1 MGSQL
6 NPRQRSF
13 FKTSG
18 GARSGARY
26 RGWQIIPTCSLT
38 FVEAVERSRLVLFFL
53 FLFGFCRSRG
63 WGPFIRFN
71 WIGKKDR
78 GRHLMLTSQLAIKTE
93 GAVVQHPSHYVIIV
107 GIDASK
113 PCGLRSV
120 NKSAAKCKCAMRT
133 LIFVSE
139 VIEFAQPQK
148 YGLMTQRLLDQKN
161 LAAFSPSDLRCEPN
175 HMTNQRE
182 NHQSASRNLSRV
194 LGCGPSRFVGE
205 MCRLDSEAQ

>member
-1 MGSQL
+1 MADNTYVL
-6 NPRQRSF
+6 IDF
-13 FKTSG
+13 CG
-18 GARSGARY
+18 GCGKE
-26 RGWQIIPTCSLT
+26 SLG
-38 FVEAVERSRLVLFFL
+38 FVFL
-53 FLFGFCRSRG
+53 FLFGLCRSRG
-63 WGPFIRFN
+63 WGPLIRFN

-93 GAVVQHPSHYVIIV
+93 GAVVQHRSHYVIIV

-161 LAAFSPSDLRCEPN
+161 LGPHFPHP
-175 HMTNQRE
+175 T
-182 NHQSASRNLSRV
+182 
-194 LGCGPSRFVGE
+194 CGVS
-205 MCRLDSEAQ
+205 QIT